1 MLFYAQLTEDY
12 QRELHAA
19 RISTCLR
26 VLKSPASSAEEVKE
40 AVDKLEEIADA
51 IWPGS
56 VK

>member
-19 RISTCLR
+19 RISTWLR